1 MITKPVKNRELDQ
14 LLKNALASSLE
25 LEFPT
30 DLRDK
35 TIRRLQKR
43 AILRELLLE
52 LSYKAG
58 LVIGSLGILAGV
70 LIWTNGYDILVR
82 FFSHLSEVMIIIIPL
97 LFVAIF
103 TVLIDQI
110 VIRFYDQ
117 YKKPGQAPMIS

>member
-1 MITKPVKNRELDQ
+1 MIPKPVKNRELDQ

-25 LEFPT
+25 LEFPSG
-30 DLRDK
+30 LQDK

-58 LVIGSLGILAGV
+58 LVFGSLSILAGV

-82 FFSHLSEVMIIIIPL
+82 FFNHLSEVMIIMVPL

-117 YKKPGQAPMIS
+117 YKKLGQAPLIS